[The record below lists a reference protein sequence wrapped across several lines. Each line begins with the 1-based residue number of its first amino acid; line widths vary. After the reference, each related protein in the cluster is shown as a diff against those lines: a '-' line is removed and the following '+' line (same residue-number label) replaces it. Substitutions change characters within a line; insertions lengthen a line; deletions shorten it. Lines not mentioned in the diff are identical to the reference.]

1 MHFWFDHFC
10 LIDISATQCLSAS
23 QPQELY
29 TDLDQDD
36 PPDSEEDEPD
46 PDQEETLQYMAQPV
60 GVPEVDDPV
69 PEVEVPVPE
78 VEVPLT
84 STTASIE
91 QQILAK
97 RVQLAEV
104 IDLENQESQTD
115 IRQTIAI
122 MEARIEVLKSKLDNA
137 DDKPSLGFEL

>member
-1 MHFWFDHFC
+1 MHFWSDHFC
-10 LIDISATQCLSAS
+10 LDISATQCLSAS

-36 PPDSEEDEPD
+36 PPDSEEEEPD

-60 GVPEVDDPV
+60 GVSEVEDPV

-78 VEVPLT
+78 VEVPQT

>member
-36 PPDSEEDEPD
+36 PPDSEEEEPD

-60 GVPEVDDPV
+60 GV